1 MRFAGKVAVVTG
13 GAHGIGAATVHRLAA
28 EGAAVIVADIETD
41 AAADTVAAVR
51 AAGGRAL
58 AVACDVADAA
68 DWARL
73 RDRALAEYG
82 RVDMLVANAYA
93 MVKGPAHEL
102 PEAGWDRTLD
112 VCLKATYLALRVL
125 AEPLLAARGS
135 IVLVSSVHAATGTA
149 GFSAYAAAKG
159 GLVAYARQLA
169 VEYGPR
175 LRVNAVLPGPIRTR
189 QWDAISDED
198 VQIAVAGTAAG
209 RLGTPA
215 EVAAAIAFLAADEA
229 SYITGV
235 ALPVD
240 GGWTITKQTP

>member
-1 MRFAGKVAVVTG
+1 
-13 GAHGIGAATVHRLAA
+13 
-28 EGAAVIVADIETD
+28 
-41 AAADTVAAVR
+41 
-51 AAGGRAL
+51 
-58 AVACDVADAA
+58 
-68 DWARL
+68 
-73 RDRALAEYG
+73 
-82 RVDMLVANAYA
+82 MLVANAYA
-93 MVKGPAHEL
+93 MAKGPAHEL
-102 PEAGWDRTLD
+102 PESGWDRTLD

-135 IVLVSSVHAATGTA
+135 IVLVSSVHAVTGTA

-169 VEYGPR
+169 AEYGPR

-198 VQIAVAGTAAG
+198 TQAAVAGTAAG
-209 RLGTPA
+209 RLGLPA

-229 SYITGV
+229 AYITGV

-240 GGWTITKQTP
+240 GGWTIAKNTP